1 MSESNTDARLARIE
15 KMLEREAKHSNN
27 NLAFGAGL
35 ALIVFSP
42 GVPSLLSPLVECVGT
57 RSIVAFVLLIV
68 GSLVV
73 ICSCIRHC
81 KINRE

>member
-1 MSESNTDARLARIE
+1 MSESNTDTRLAGIE
-15 KMLEREAKHSNN
+15 KMLEREAKHSDN

-57 RSIVAFVLLIV
+57 RNMLAFVLL
-68 GSLVV
+68 
-73 ICSCIRHC
+73 RQ
-81 KINRE
+81 